1 MTSRLPKLP
10 HPTLFLVTA
19 LPVVIV
25 ALSFSWYQRSKSFQE
40 AKSTPTPVVSTTQ
53 SPEDLLN
60 KGFLSLQKYCESL
73 PSNPILTSPA
83 ENTENTTEN
92 TQATPQCPNWVPGEK
107 VLETSFQK
115 LEATVPE
122 KKSPDWLQFFNHII
136 TRTAN
141 SQEQDTPPSPPPKLQ
156 SVTPSPELNR
166 QARLAR
172 VPIFM
177 YHDILPQKQVFF
189 DVTPEEL
196 EAHFQLLQKEG
207 VTPVSPDWL
216 LAHLRTGVP
225 LPAKPV
231 LLSFDDGYGGHYEYV
246 YPLLK
251 KYNFPAIFSV
261 YVKKMEGKTA
271 RSSLTWEQLQE
282 MATSPLVTIASH
294 SVNHP
299 RDLRQLSEEEL
310 SSEVID
316 SKRILQERLGIPI
329 NYFTYPEGKL
339 DERVR
344 ARVIAAGYQ
353 MAFSM
358 DDADEKFVGD
368 SPDLFTIGRFGQSR
382 LGEIAPLAWGGYP
395 APVDPANFN
404 FNVDIEKREYKV
416 NNTELILINGGI
428 PGTFHADSRY
438 QLPDMLKDTKA
449 IAAVDGGF
457 FSLKYLDS
465 NTMIGPVLSGNR
477 GFIPGNAS
485 ENLKLRDRPLV
496 LINPLSVNFI
506 PFVPEN
512 HNTLEGLQATSPE
525 NKGVTDAFVGAA
537 WLVRNNTPQPAA
549 NFGNLYDYDINR
561 HRAFWGIN
569 LAGMPVIGV
578 TKTPVDSVSLGEIL
592 HGLGFRDAVMLDSG
606 ASTSLSYRGK
616 SLVGYT
622 PRPVP
627 HAVVLVAPQNPEPIP
642 TQSPNNPK

>member
-1 MTSRLPKLP
+1 M
-10 HPTLFLVTA
+10 
-19 LPVVIV
+19 
-25 ALSFSWYQRSKSFQE
+25 QE
-40 AKSTPTPVVSTTQ
+40 VKSTPTPVVSTTQ

-83 ENTENTTEN
+83 KNTQNTTEN

-115 LEATVPE
+115 PEATVPE

-196 EAHFQLLQKEG
+196 EAHFQQLQKEG

-282 MATSPLVTIASH
+282 MASSSLVTIASH

-299 RDLRQLSEEEL
+299 RDLRQLSEQEL

-395 APVDPANFN
+395 APVDPTNFN

-416 NNTELILINGGI
+416 NNTELILISGGI

-438 QLPDMLKDTKA
+438 QLPDMLKDTQV

-496 LINPLSVNFI
+496 LINPHSVSFI
-506 PFVPEN
+506 PFVPES

-549 NFGNLYDYDINR
+549 NFGNLYGYDIAR

-606 ASTSLSYRGK
+606 ASTSLSYQGK

-627 HAVVLVAPQNPEPIP
+627 HAVVLVAPQNPQPIP
-642 TQSPNNPK
+642 TQSPNN

>member
-19 LPVVIV
+19 LPVVIA

-40 AKSTPTPVVSTTQ
+40 AKSTSTPIVSSTQ
-53 SPEDLLN
+53 SPEYLLSQ
-60 KGFLSLQKYCESL
+60 GFLSLQKYCESP
-73 PSNPILTSPA
+73 PSLS
-83 ENTENTTEN
+83 ESRQNTTEN
-92 TQATPQCPNWVPGEK
+92 TQVTPHCPNWVPGERI
-107 VLETSFQK
+107 LETSFQK
-115 LEATVPE
+115 PEAIVPD
-122 KKSPDWLQFFNHII
+122 KKSPEWLQFLNHII
-136 TRTAN
+136 TGNAN
-141 SQEQDTPPSPPPKLQ
+141 TQEQNTPPPKVQ
-156 SVTPSPELNR
+156 SVTPFPELNR

-196 EAHFQLLQKEG
+196 EAHFQQLQKEG

-358 DDADEKFVGD
+358 DDVDEKFVGD
-368 SPDLFTIGRFGQSR
+368 SPDLFTLGRFGQSR
-382 LGEIAPLAWGGYP
+382 LREIAPLAWGGYP
-395 APVDPANFN
+395 APVDPINFN
-404 FNVDIEKREYKV
+404 FNVDIDKREYRV
-416 NNTELILINGGI
+416 NDTELILISGGV

-438 QLPDMLKDTKA
+438 QLPDMLKDTQV

-496 LINPLSVNFI
+496 LINPHSVNFI

-512 HNTLEGLQATSPE
+512 HNTFEGIQGTSPE

-537 WLVRNNTPQPAA
+537 WLVRNSTPQPAA
-549 NFGNLYDYDINR
+549 NFGNLYGYDIAR

-569 LAGMPVIGV
+569 LAGIPVIGV

-592 HGLGFRDAVMLDSG
+592 YQLGFRDAVMLDSG
-606 ASTSLSYRGK
+606 ASTSLTYQGK
-616 SLVGYT
+616 SLVAYT

-627 HAVVLVAPQNPEPIP
+627 HAVVLVAPQNPQPIP
-642 TQSPNNPK
+642 TQSPNN

>member
-1 MTSRLPKLP
+1 M
-10 HPTLFLVTA
+10 
-19 LPVVIV
+19 
-25 ALSFSWYQRSKSFQE
+25 QE
-40 AKSTPTPVVSTTQ
+40 VKSTPTPVVSTTQ

-83 ENTENTTEN
+83 KNTQNTTEN

-115 LEATVPE
+115 PEATVPE

-196 EAHFQLLQKEG
+196 EAHFQQLQKEG

-282 MATSPLVTIASH
+282 MASSSLVTIASH

-299 RDLRQLSEEEL
+299 RDLRQLSEQEL

-395 APVDPANFN
+395 APVDPTNFN

-416 NNTELILINGGI
+416 NNTELILISGGI

-438 QLPDMLKDTKA
+438 QLPDMLKDTQV

-496 LINPLSVNFI
+496 LINPHSVSFI
-506 PFVPEN
+506 PFVPES

-549 NFGNLYDYDINR
+549 NFGKLYDYDINR

-606 ASTSLSYRGK
+606 ASTSLSYQGK

-627 HAVVLVAPQNPEPIP
+627 HAVVLVAPQNPQPIP
-642 TQSPNNPK
+642 TQSPNN

>member
-1 MTSRLPKLP
+1 
-10 HPTLFLVTA
+10 
-19 LPVVIV
+19 
-25 ALSFSWYQRSKSFQE
+25 
-40 AKSTPTPVVSTTQ
+40 
-53 SPEDLLN
+53 
-60 KGFLSLQKYCESL
+60 
-73 PSNPILTSPA
+73 
-83 ENTENTTEN
+83 
-92 TQATPQCPNWVPGEK
+92 
-107 VLETSFQK
+107 
-115 LEATVPE
+115 
-122 KKSPDWLQFFNHII
+122 
-136 TRTAN
+136 
-141 SQEQDTPPSPPPKLQ
+141 
-156 SVTPSPELNR
+156 
-166 QARLAR
+166 
-172 VPIFM
+172 M

-196 EAHFQLLQKEG
+196 EAHFQQLQKEG

-358 DDADEKFVGD
+358 DDVDEKFVGD
-368 SPDLFTIGRFGQSR
+368 SPDLFTLGRFGQSR
-382 LGEIAPLAWGGYP
+382 LREIAPLAWGGYP
-395 APVDPANFN
+395 APVDPTNFN
-404 FNVDIEKREYKV
+404 FNVDIDKREYRV
-416 NNTELILINGGI
+416 NDTEIILISGGV

-438 QLPDMLKDTKA
+438 QLPDMLKDTQV

-496 LINPLSVNFI
+496 LINPHSVNFI

-512 HNTLEGLQATSPE
+512 HNTFEGIQGTSAE

-627 HAVVLVAPQNPEPIP
+627 HAVVLVAPQNPQPIP
-642 TQSPNNPK
+642 TQSPNN

>member
-40 AKSTPTPVVSTTQ
+40 AKSTSTPIVSTTQ
-53 SPEDLLN
+53 SPEDLLSQ
-60 KGFLSLQKYCESL
+60 GFLSLQKYCESP
-73 PSNPILTSPA
+73 PSNAILTSPS
-83 ENTENTTEN
+83 ENI
-92 TQATPQCPNWVPGEK
+92 QVTPHCPNWVPGEK

-122 KKSPDWLQFFNHII
+122 KKSPEWLQFPGN
-136 TRTAN
+136 AN
-141 SQEQDTPPSPPPKLQ
+141 NTPPPKLQ
-156 SVTPSPELNR
+156 SVTPFPELNR

-196 EAHFQLLQKEG
+196 EAHFQQLQKEG

-282 MATSPLVTIASH
+282 MASSPLVTIASH

-299 RDLRQLSEEEL
+299 RDLRQLSEQEL

-358 DDADEKFVGD
+358 DDTDEKFVGD

-382 LGEIAPLAWGGYP
+382 LREIAPLAWGGYP
-395 APVDPANFN
+395 APVDPTNFN

-416 NNTELILINGGI
+416 NNTELILISGGI

-438 QLPDMLKDTKA
+438 QLPDMLKDTQV

-496 LINPLSVNFI
+496 LINPHSVSFI
-506 PFVPEN
+506 PFVPES

-537 WLVRNNTPQPAA
+537 WLVRNNTPQPAT
-549 NFGNLYDYDINR
+549 NFGNLYGYDIAR

-592 HGLGFRDAVMLDSG
+592 HSLGFRDAVMLDSG
-606 ASTSLSYRGK
+606 ASTSLSYQGK

-627 HAVVLVAPQNPEPIP
+627 HAVVLVAPQNPQPIP

>member
-1 MTSRLPKLP
+1 M
-10 HPTLFLVTA
+10 
-19 LPVVIV
+19 VIAV
-25 ALSFSWYQRSKSFQE
+25 LSFSWYQRSKSFQK
-40 AKSTPTPVVSTTQ
+40 AKSTPTPVVFTTQ
-53 SPEDLLN
+53 SPEYLLSQ
-60 KGFLSLQKYCESL
+60 GFLSLQKYCESP
-73 PSNPILTSPA
+73 PSNAISTSP
-83 ENTENTTEN
+83 EEN
-92 TQATPQCPNWVPGEK
+92 TQAPSPPQCPNWVPGEK
-107 VLETSFQK
+107 ILETSFPK
-115 LEATVPE
+115 SEATVPE
-122 KKSPDWLQFFNHII
+122 KKSPEWFQFLNHII
-136 TRTAN
+136 TRTDN
-141 SQEQDTPPSPPPKLQ
+141 TQEQNTPPPKLQ
-156 SVTPSPELNR
+156 LVTPFPELNR

-196 EAHFQLLQKEG
+196 EAHFQLLQQEG
-207 VTPVSPDWL
+207 VTPISPNWL

-251 KYNFPAIFSV
+251 KYNFPAVFSV

-271 RSSLTWEQLQE
+271 RSSLTWEQLRE
-282 MATSPLVTIASH
+282 MAASPLVTIASH

-382 LGEIAPLAWGGYP
+382 LREIATLAWGGYP
-395 APVDPANFN
+395 APVDPTNFN

-416 NNTELILINGGI
+416 NNTELILIGGGV

-438 QLPDMLKDTKA
+438 QLPDMLKDTQA

-496 LINPLSVNFI
+496 LINPHSVNFI
-506 PFVPEN
+506 PFVPES
-512 HNTLEGLQATSPE
+512 HNSLEGIQAFSPE
-525 NKGVTDAFVGAA
+525 NKSVTDAFVGAA

-549 NFGNLYDYDINR
+549 NFGNLYGYDIAR

-569 LAGMPVIGV
+569 VAGIPVIGV

-592 HGLGFRDAVMLDSG
+592 YRLGFRDAVMLDSG
-606 ASTSLSYRGK
+606 ASTSLTYQGK
-616 SLVGYT
+616 SLVAYT

-627 HAVVLVAPQNPEPIP
+627 HAVVLYPGPQNPQSVP
-642 TQSPNNPK
+642 TQSPNN